1 MFDVVKNMMLNI
13 PGGSN
18 IPPAQSIVSSQLV
31 GKKVNNGATSDNVA
45 VMKQGEAGRQ
55 VTEEMLEE
63 LVAMH
68 NVKIKF
74 SRHDETGRT
83 MIKVM
88 DRENDQVIREIPAED
103 ALDLAAKIDEMI
115 GVLFDEEV

>member
-1 MFDVVKNMMLNI
+1 MFDVVKNMMLNTQ
-13 PGGSN
+13 GSSN

-31 GKKVNNGATSDNVA
+31 GKKVNNGTTSDNVA
-45 VMKQGEAGRQ
+45 VMKQEEAGRQ

-68 NVKIKF
+68 NVKLKF

-88 DRENDQVIREIPAED
+88 DRENDRVIREIPAED